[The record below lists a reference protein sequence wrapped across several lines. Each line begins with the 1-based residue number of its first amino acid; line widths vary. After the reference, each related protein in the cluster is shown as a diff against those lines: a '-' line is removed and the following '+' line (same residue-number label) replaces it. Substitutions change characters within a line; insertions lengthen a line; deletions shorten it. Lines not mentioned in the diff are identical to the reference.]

1 MKKSTVRIFAMVLAA
16 LMVLSLLPLAYA
28 NAEETEIPVGT
39 EIPGFIWVGD
49 QLMEDGHRY
58 GEVENEDFLVDP
70 SDPGDC
76 VTPAVYWKSCINVN
90 PYTGKT
96 CGVTAQ
102 ADWEQAMERLK
113 TELAQRRANG
123 EQADFEAIFKNA
135 ITELDDKYKFTGEAK
150 GHTWV
155 EVEYQPSTCEQVG
168 WETFHYCADCGEKS
182 GYVELPPT
190 GHRFVNGVCEICG
203 IDDPNYVPP
212 VETEEEETQND
223 VPSEDAESADD
234 VNEAEEIGE
243 EIPGVNEE
251 AAETAAPVE
260 GGEDEQEAVEQ
271 AADESGDEPEATD
284 DELEE
289 ISGEQPK
296 DESEVT
302 GGEQPRDEPEQT
314 GDEQPR
320 DEPEENGGEQP
331 KDESEE
337 ISDEQP
343 EDEPEQPD
351 GEQPKDESEKT
362 GDEQPR
368 DGASSESELPTR
380 EEIRENMQMT
390 VGETDPAIVDNFKE
404 SMEDLGLDAER
415 TTILNVMDVTP
426 LHKDDNTKLSDEELE
441 IVGGIDF
448 VMPLPEGYDPNGAP
462 LEVYHF
468 NEKTGEWELME
479 IEVDL
484 ENNRVI
490 VKNAKSFSPFA
501 MIRKGA
507 ADPFVRNRKRLD
519 NFVFTQGSSPA
530 FNADPDPAGPF
541 TVTFDPGEGTLTG
554 ETSRKTDAHGKLT
567 LPAASECT
575 KDGFALVAWTKGEDS
590 YAPGAEVTFTE
601 DTSLTAQWDKT
612 YTVTFDGSGG
622 SRKVGETT
630 STTAEQTILES
641 EFTKAGDKGVALD
654 SNPFTRDGY
663 VFTGW
668 SKSNS
673 DNTPTIKNG
682 DTVKKDEFTN
692 AQLPL
697 YACWAGKVT
706 VTFDP
711 NYSTTIKPKTQ
722 EVPKDAETPLDKNT
736 YKRSGYFF
744 AGWYKN
750 KECTGTALESIKT
763 SEDVTLY
770 AKWAGPVYMTGSV
783 TGDGSDAYVGETLT
797 ANVDNAAG
805 IKDFSYQWVYWGT
818 GKKADGTTA
827 TGWVSISGETNK
839 TYVPTANK
847 DGKRVACRVTRDGV
861 NVLTNAKT
869 VKGSLDDVKWKQDL
883 IDIVDG
889 EAATKYAQPGQIQG
903 VTKDMEYSTNGT
915 SWSKVTEVS
924 DKGVMTILTPG
935 IYKFRLPGTKLESD
949 LIPMYRW
956 FTLSYSTSIGTETST
971 GSGSK
976 TTISGS
982 GTAKMLSDGKAMPIQ
997 TTTTTANPNIKR
1009 YAGASNM
1016 WLVREGADE
1025 TITLTIRPSS
1035 GSYGHWRL
1043 NGGSYHNVGTETT
1056 VTVSPMEGP
1065 EHYVIIFNRSS
1076 ASPRTADESRL
1087 GLWAALCV
1095 TSLTGAAVILTRTRR
1110 RRKNAME

>member
-58 GEVENEDFLVDP
+58 GEVVNDDFLVDP

-123 EQADFEAIFKNA
+123 EQADFESIFKNA
-135 ITELDDKYKFTGEAK
+135 ITELDAKYKFTGEAK

-168 WETFHYCADCGEKS
+168 WENFHYCADCGEKS

-223 VPSEDAESADD
+223 ASSEGAESADD
-234 VNEAEEIGE
+234 VNEAEEVGE

-251 AAETAAPVE
+251 NAEAAAPVE
-260 GGEDEQEAVEQ
+260 GGEDGQEAVEQ
-271 AADESGDEPEATD
+271 TADEPGDEPEATD

-289 ISGEQPK
+289 ISGEQPR
-296 DESEVT
+296 DEPEVT
-302 GGEQPRDEPEQT
+302 GGEQPRDEPEET

-320 DEPEENGGEQP
+320 DESEENGGEQP

-343 EDEPEQPD
+343 KDEPEQPGD
-351 GEQPKDESEKT
+351 EQPKDET
-362 GDEQPR
+362 
-368 DGASSESELPTR
+368 SSETELPTR

-390 VGETDPAIVDNFKE
+390 VGETDPAIVDKFKE

-507 ADPFVRNRKRLD
+507 ADPFVRNPKRLD
-519 NFVFTQGSSPA
+519 KFVFTQGSSPA
-530 FNADPDPAGPF
+530 FNADPDAPAGPY
-541 TVTFDPGEGTLTG
+541 TVTFDSNGGTLTG
-554 ETSRKTDAHGKLT
+554 ETTRQTDENGKLT

-575 KDGFALVAWTKGEDS
+575 KEGFALVAWKKGEES

-601 DTSLTAQWDKT
+601 DTTLTAQWDKT
-612 YTVTFDGSGG
+612 YTVTFYGAGG
-622 SRKVGETT
+622 TRKEGEAEV
-630 STTAEQTILES
+630 STAEQSILES

-654 SNPFTRDGY
+654 SNPFTREGY

-668 SKSNS
+668 SKNN
-673 DNTPTIKNG
+673 DGTKTIDENG
-682 DTVKKDEFTN
+682 TVTADEFTD
-692 AQLPL
+692 AKLPL
-697 YACWAGKVT
+697 YACWAGKAT

-770 AKWAGPVYMTGSV
+770 AKWAGPVYMTGSI

-797 ANVDNAAG
+797 AEVDNAAG

-827 TGWVSISGETNK
+827 TGWVSISGETQK

-861 NVLTNAKT
+861 NALTNAKT

-997 TTTTTANPNIKR
+997 TTTTAANPNIKR
-1009 YAGASNM
+1009 YAGVTNM

-1043 NGGSYHNVGTETT
+1043 NGGSYHNVGSETT

-1095 TSLTGAAVILTRTRR
+1095 TSLTGAAMILTRTRK